1 MEHVDTLICARWIL
15 PIEPAGEVLERHC
28 VAIRQ
33 GRIVALLPIDQ
44 AAERYSADRRIER
57 PSHVLLPGLV
67 NAHTH
72 GAMTLLRG
80 AVEAAAY
87 AEWTQQLQRL
97 EQRWMDAEYVRD
109 GAELAIAD
117 MLTSGTTCFGDL
129 HPFPEATA
137 HAAAAAGMRACIGLP
152 LLDRPGLW
160 AGSTDEYFVKGLQL
174 HDEYRDDPLITT
186 ALAPYAHWAVSDETL
201 KRVQRTADELE
212 LPVIMHVNEHRES
225 ALSAGERSF
234 DRLHRLGLLSPL
246 LMAVHVVAV
255 QDAELDLAAR
265 EGVSIAHCPQ
275 SNLKLGCGVSPA
287 SAFIARQANLAIGTA
302 GAAGNNDMSLLDELR
317 TAALLARGL
326 QPSATLPIT
335 AHQWLRAATL
345 NGARALGLGD
355 VIGSIAPDKWADLCC
370 IDLNRAHTS
379 PVHDVAAQIV
389 YAASRDQVSDVW
401 VAGRALLTDH
411 QLTRLDLDD
420 ILRRAERWRQ
430 RIHGE

>member
-1 MEHVDTLICARWIL
+1 
-15 PIEPAGEVLERHC
+15 
-28 VAIRQ
+28 
-33 GRIVALLPIDQ
+33 
-44 AAERYSADRRIER
+44 
-57 PSHVLLPGLV
+57 
-67 NAHTH
+67 
-72 GAMTLLRG
+72 
-80 AVEAAAY
+80 
-87 AEWTQQLQRL
+87 
-97 EQRWMDAEYVRD
+97 
-109 GAELAIAD
+109 
-117 MLTSGTTCFGDL
+117 
-129 HPFPEATA
+129 
-137 HAAAAAGMRACIGLP
+137 
-152 LLDRPGLW
+152 
-160 AGSTDEYFVKGLQL
+160 
-174 HDEYRDDPLITT
+174 
-186 ALAPYAHWAVSDETL
+186 L

-212 LPVIMHVNEHRES
+212 LPVIVHVNEHRDS
-225 ALSAGERSF
+225 AASAGERSF

-246 LMAVHVVAV
+246 LMAVHVVAA

-275 SNLKLGCGVSPA
+275 ANLKLGCGVCPA
-287 SAFIARQANLAIGTA
+287 PAFLARQANLAIGTA

-326 QPSATLPIT
+326 QPSATPIT
-335 AHQWLRAATL
+335 PHQWLQAATL

-411 QLTRLDLDD
+411 QLTRLDLND

-430 RIHGE
+430 RIHGG